1 MLEIFKN
8 SGEFEIDLY
17 LYSTT
22 IENGISGKRRNEYM
36 IIYYLGHKMVGRMD
50 RLSAEEATNILIKN
64 TESITTNTRY
74 ISAVKLL
81 DKLKY
86 RESFRVAS
94 VDGSV
99 VRYVKNV

>member
-1 MLEIFKN
+1 MLGIFKN
-8 SGEFEIDLY
+8 SGELEIDLY
-17 LYSTT
+17 LSSTT
-22 IENGISGKRRNEYM
+22 IEDGISGRRRNEYI

-64 TESITTNTRY
+64 TGSATTNTKY
-74 ISAVKLL
+74 THAVKLL

-94 VDGSV
+94 DDGSV
-99 VRYVKNV
+99 VRYVRDI